1 MDKKD
6 AGPYLQ
12 WTSDHSRE
20 FRKLLRSYMA
30 TLDARLRL
38 SLAAINEIGPSASAR
53 QASGPATTA
62 HVNSMDAFH
71 SPADANLFAITL
83 DSCSDTWADPAQS
96 FAKSQFPMLF
106 LGPCFSEAANIWFAS
121 GAFVIISYWLLTGR
135 LILCS
140 CWAFVCVVGKGDL
153 HHVTCKFGF
162 MMWCRCCACVAVVW
176 MHCMW
181 RT

>member
-1 MDKKD
+1 MGSASKPVRLLLNLSTRDACTSSGMDKKD

-12 WTSDHSRE
+12 WTGDHSRE
-20 FRKLLRSYMA
+20 FRKLLRSYVA

-106 LGPCFSEAANIWFAS
+106 LGPCFGEAANVWFAS
-121 GAFVIISYWLLTGR
+121 GAFVIISDWLLTGR
-135 LILCS
+135 LIFVQLLG
-140 CWAFVCVVGKGDL
+140 VCVFRGQ
-153 HHVTCKFGF
+153 
-162 MMWCRCCACVAVVW
+162 R
-176 MHCMW
+176 
-181 RT
+181 